1 MLCRQEESKYRNT
14 DAEELGEKFL
24 AASKRVQRCIGEERY
39 QRILDSVLTL
49 DSDALAVTAAECN
62 FDNSW
67 LGAKKKKGCGEDGQ
81 ILLHHHGFEVRQESM
96 VMTATAMLPTGI
108 SSPADPAT
116 PDKKHSPY
124 GSVQKARVGQ
134 WASGVE

>member
-1 MLCRQEESKYRNT
+1 M
-14 DAEELGEKFL
+14 

-49 DSDALAVTAAECN
+49 DSDALAATAAECN

-67 LGAKKKKGCGEDGQ
+67 LDTKQKKGCGEDGQ
-81 ILLHHHGFEVRQESM
+81 TLLHHHGFEVRQESM
-96 VMTATAMLPTGI
+96 VMTATAMLPTGV

-124 GSVQKARVGQ
+124 GSIAKAKARVGQ
-134 WASGVE
+134 RASGVE